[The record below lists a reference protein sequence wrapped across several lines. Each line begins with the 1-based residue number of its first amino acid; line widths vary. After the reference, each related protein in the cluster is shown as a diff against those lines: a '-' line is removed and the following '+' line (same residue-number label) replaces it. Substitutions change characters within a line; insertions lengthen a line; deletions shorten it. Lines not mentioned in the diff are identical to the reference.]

1 MQSHVSRLAPR
12 ASRLAGAPIFSN
24 HDFDGNIARNI
35 MKLNFLLDTN
45 VLVAGLSSRLGASF
59 ALLEAVAAEQ
69 VQLSASATLW
79 LEYESVLKRAEIRKM
94 HRLKISEVDDF
105 LNDLAALTT
114 PVELHF
120 AWRPQLRDPGDEMVL
135 EAAVNGHVDALV
147 THNLADFEIAKPR
160 FNLNVWTPS
169 KALKQLEK
177 RL

>member
-1 MQSHVSRLAPR
+1 
-12 ASRLAGAPIFSN
+12 
-24 HDFDGNIARNI
+24 

-105 LNDLAALTT
+105 LNGLAALTT

-135 EAAVNGHVDALV
+135 EAAVNGHVDA
-147 THNLADFEIAKPR
+147 HNLADFEIAKPR
-160 FNLNVWTPS
+160 FNLSVWTPS